1 MGNRRLG
8 LARMEKLMENLKR
21 DLALGGATI
30 SGEFMAVEAK
40 ASSYAVSMPA
50 DSGTTFT
57 TTGASGAVTFTLPT
71 PSASIKGAHCYFFNT
86 VDQNMVI
93 GVTGN
98 DAIVTLNDAAA
109 DTLTF
114 STGGEKIGA
123 AVHCVCDGSLWL
135 AMDTSE
141 NTITTNIG
149 T

>member
-86 VDQNMVI
+86 VD
-93 GVTGN
+93 
-98 DAIVTLNDAAA
+98 
-109 DTLTF
+109 
-114 STGGEKIGA
+114 
-123 AVHCVCDGSLWL
+123 GSLWL

-141 NTITTNIG
+141 NTITTTIG